1 MSCAFPPFL
10 TCMLKRCKSLPGFGF
25 RVSTK
30 WGLKLAIGKMPVF
43 GRNTCIPQVT
53 LSAPSDLLLHI
64 PLSTKDIVHLLNEA
78 TRYDEATTIASDEA
92 ESGGAA
98 AGEEGSKVEVVDE
111 PIPEPFV
118 EDVLG
123 PASGVEQ
130 LSSSPTILR
139 NVSLFLCCTSVLI

>member
-1 MSCAFPPFL
+1 
-10 TCMLKRCKSLPGFGF
+10 MLFFCLV
-25 RVSTK
+25 VSV
-30 WGLKLAIGKMPVF
+30 AAV
-43 GRNTCIPQVT
+43 
-53 LSAPSDLLLHI
+53 
-64 PLSTKDIVHLLNEA
+64 
-78 TRYDEATTIASDEA
+78 ASDEA
-92 ESGGAA
+92 ESEGAA

-118 EDVLG
+118 EDILG